1 VIPFLTDT
9 DNWHR
14 QLLEIGRVLPF
25 REFLPLV
32 DHVTTGDEN
41 PLTPVVECSRI
52 FRRAG
57 HMGLQ
62 DFQNEEI
69 VKLYQTGI
77 GNPAFQICEAFPD
90 QRRGYLL
97 PRHRSQAKLSE
108 FIDYV
113 PRAISDAYYFVNQV
127 RGWNIDYAF
136 PALPDH
142 LKTDIVLGNHASEQ
156 CRGKLDDGVPTHRH
170 DIIFAFPGRTNQDDW
185 TRFQQ
190 PPDIGNG
197 KILFCITLHAHTS
210 GALLMKAILFLKG
223 SCFITGIEMNDLLQL
238 ALVAHGGLDR
248 WKKVKAIKVAAS
260 ITGAI
265 WHVKG
270 KGNFLKNVVLT
281 AETWNERLTVDFP
294 GQDKR
299 AIFEPDRV
307 VIETEDRTLIEA
319 RDNPE
324 KSFEGHQ
331 RETPWDDIHVAYF
344 VGEALWTYLNTPF
357 LYADEGFVTEEIA
370 SIRVENETWRRL
382 KVTFPDKVK
391 SHTREQISCFGP
403 DGLLRR
409 HDYTVDILGGA
420 TGLNYASEYRDVD
433 GIIVP
438 TKRRV
443 YAYEGD
449 YQLVQEPLLVAIDMG
464 EITLL

>member
-1 VIPFLTDT
+1 
-9 DNWHR
+9 
-14 QLLEIGRVLPF
+14 
-25 REFLPLV
+25 
-32 DHVTTGDEN
+32 
-41 PLTPVVECSRI
+41 
-52 FRRAG
+52 
-57 HMGLQ
+57 
-62 DFQNEEI
+62 
-69 VKLYQTGI
+69 
-77 GNPAFQICEAFPD
+77 
-90 QRRGYLL
+90 
-97 PRHRSQAKLSE
+97 
-108 FIDYV
+108 
-113 PRAISDAYYFVNQV
+113 
-127 RGWNIDYAF
+127 
-136 PALPDH
+136 
-142 LKTDIVLGNHASEQ
+142 
-156 CRGKLDDGVPTHRH
+156 
-170 DIIFAFPGRTNQDDW
+170 
-185 TRFQQ
+185 
-190 PPDIGNG
+190 
-197 KILFCITLHAHTS
+197 
-210 GALLMKAILFLKG
+210 
-223 SCFITGIEMNDLLQL
+223 MNDLLNL

-265 WHVKG
+265 WYVKG
-270 KGNFLKNVVLT
+270 KGEFLKNVVLT
-281 AETWNERLTVDFP
+281 AETRNERLTVDFP

-307 VIETEDRTLIEA
+307 VIETEDGTPIEA

-324 KSFEGHQ
+324 KSFAGQQ
-331 RETPWDDIHVAYF
+331 RETPWDDIHVTYF

-357 LYADEGFVTEEIA
+357 LYADEGFVIEEIA

-382 KVTFPDKVK
+382 KVTFPEKVK

-449 YQLVQEPLLVAIDMG
+449 YQLVKEPLLVAIDMG